1 MPHAW
6 IVEDDEEMAKAIS
19 LMLKLLGYQSRHFLN
34 ARQAGKALMQEK
46 ALPQVIILDINMP
59 EVSGLDLLEFIRSR
73 PQWRSLPVIMLS
85 SETADPM
92 IDRALSLGANA
103 YITKPVLIEELERAL
118 RRAGA

>member
-1 MPHAW
+1 MQIAW
-6 IVEDDEEMAKAIS
+6 IVDDDEEMAKAIS

-46 ALPQVIILDINMP
+46 TLPEVLILDINMP
-59 EVSGLDLLEFIRSR
+59 EVSGLDLLEFVRSR

-92 IDRALSLGANA
+92 IDHALSLGANA

-118 RRAGA
+118 RQAGA

>member
-1 MPHAW
+1 MMMKRW
-6 IVEDDEEMAKAIS
+6 RKAIS

-46 ALPQVIILDINMP
+46 TLPEVLILDINMP
-59 EVSGLDLLEFIRSR
+59 EVSGLDLLEFVRSR

-118 RRAGA
+118 RQAGA

>member
-1 MPHAW
+1 MPNAW
-6 IVEDDEEMAKAIS
+6 IVDDDEEMAKAIS
-19 LMLKLLGYQSRHFLN
+19 LMLKLLGYQSRHFLS

-46 ALPQVIILDINMP
+46 ALPHVIILDINMP

-103 YITKPVLIEELERAL
+103 YITKPVLLEELERAL